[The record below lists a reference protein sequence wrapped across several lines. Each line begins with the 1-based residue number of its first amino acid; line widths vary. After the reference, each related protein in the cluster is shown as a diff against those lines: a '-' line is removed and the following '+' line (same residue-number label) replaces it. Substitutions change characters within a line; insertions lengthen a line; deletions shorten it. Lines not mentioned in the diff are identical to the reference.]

1 MPASFEMPSLPTR
14 FSRRATRSLAVA
26 ATVLVA
32 AGLLTSCGGD
42 DDTPAEDP
50 EPAAERQPAANDAS
64 EPETTAAES
73 DEPSE
78 PAGATETPDAPAAEP
93 EAAAESEAT
102 PEPEP
107 APEEAALPQP
117 RGGTL
122 TFGTYGSPPTLNPG
136 LGDPAF
142 SSFYHWAYD
151 PLLILQPDGV
161 FAANLATEFGY
172 TDDRNMRY
180 ELTLREGVK
189 FSDGTDLDAEAVK
202 THLDYVR
209 SQPTALAQ
217 LLTRVENVEVT
228 GPLSVKIEL
237 SESDPGLNYAFAQGF
252 GVGNIISPAAIAAP
266 ETLDLGTVGAGPYV
280 LVPDES
286 IPADTYTFAP
296 NPHYWN
302 PSRIHWDEVVVRVIP
317 NSSTMIEAMRA
328 GQVQAAH
335 GDATTMAAAADAGLT
350 VVSAPN
356 LLVGLNL
363 VDRGGAVSAA
373 LGDVRVRRA
382 LNHGVDREAIAAA
395 LLRDGELAVS
405 QYALEGHKG
414 YDPAL
419 DAVNAY
425 DPDRARQLL
434 AEAGYGDGVTISLL
448 TASLLGLDIVAE
460 AVAGQLAEVGVTLDI
475 TTVADVPSYF
485 TGLVSQEYPIVVIGY
500 GLANMQT
507 LSVGFIDPGGPFN
520 PFGTVDEELDALY
533 AEYFATVGDTSG
545 VEQRINARLVDQA
558 WALPVLGAPLSW
570 YLAEGLAGIDATP
583 GNGSVPPL
591 VDIRPA

>member
-1 MPASFEMPSLPTR
+1 M
-14 FSRRATRSLAVA
+14 RRLAVA
-26 ATVLVA
+26 AALLVV
-32 AGLLTSCGGD
+32 AGLLAGCGD
-42 DDTPAEDP
+42 DDTPAAESESTASTDTAP
-50 EPAAERQPAANDAS
+50 ATSKASEVAPESGTATTAPDDAGEAAATETGTTPETTEAPSDEPAAAPDD
-64 EPETTAAES
+64 TA
-73 DEPSE
+73 P
-78 PAGATETPDAPAAEP
+78 T
-93 EAAAESEAT
+93 
-102 PEPEP
+102 
-107 APEEAALPQP
+107 EEAAPPQP

-136 LGDPAF
+136 LGDPAY

-161 FAANLATEFGY
+161 FTPNLAVEFGY

-180 ELTLREGVK
+180 ELTLRGGVK

-209 SQPTALAQ
+209 AQPTALAQ

-280 LVPDES
+280 LVPDKS
-286 IPADTYTFAP
+286 IPADTYTFEP

-302 PSRIHWDEVVVRVIP
+302 PGRIHWDEVVVRVIP

-356 LLVGLNL
+356 LMVGLNL
-363 VDRGGAVSAA
+363 VDRGGAVSAP

-382 LNHGVDREAIAAA
+382 LNHGVDRAAIAAA
-395 LLRDGELAVS
+395 LLGDGDLAFS
-405 QYALEGHKG
+405 QYALPGHKG

-419 DAVNAY
+419 DAANAY
-425 DPDRARQLL
+425 DPARARQLL
-434 AEAGYGDGVTISLL
+434 AEAGYGDGVTISAL
-448 TASLLGLDIVAE
+448 TASLLGMDVLAE
-460 AVAGQLAEVGVTLDI
+460 AVAGQLAEVGVTLDL

-533 AEYFATVGDTSG
+533 AEYFATVGDTSD

-570 YLAEGLAGIDATP
+570 YLAAGLTGIEATP

-591 VDIRPA
+591 ADIRPA